1 MRLKFPKKITIG
13 DQSFEI
19 KYDKKRIGG
28 EFYYWEE
35 NKNKKTIGG
44 RITIGTKL
52 LKVSPSEVLSTIIH
66 ELKEMINEEQGVRYQ
81 TPNSKDTCEF
91 HYNHTQHNDMCS
103 RLTGL
108 LDLFIQ

>member
-1 MRLKFPKKITIG
+1 MRLKFPEKITIG

-35 NKNKKTIGG
+35 DKNKKAIGG
-44 RITIGTKL
+44 RIIIGTKL
-52 LKVSPSEVLSTIIH
+52 LKVSPSEVLGTIIH
-66 ELKEMINEEQGVRYQ
+66 ELKEMINEEQKVRYRI
-81 TPNSKDTCEF
+81 TDGDFEF
-91 HYNHTQHNDMCS
+91 HYNHSQHTDMCS

-108 LDLFIQ
+108 LDLFIR